1 MIRLDDITYVRLG
14 TPDLALA
21 EDFATRILGLEV
33 TGRTAK
39 ALYLRSDARAHT
51 LCYVEGD
58 PADQTA
64 AFEVADGAELQAAAA
79 ALEALGHRVAAGTA
93 AGADARKVM
102 DFIAFRD
109 PSGNRIELVVKPEY
123 RGPRYFGTRDAAI
136 TGFNHIG
143 LNSTDPLRD
152 EAFWTRVCNA
162 RVSDRIGDIPLM
174 RINAIHH
181 TIALV
186 RAAGPGIQHI
196 NHQVVERGDV
206 LRNYHLLRR
215 HNVPIVFGPGRH
227 PTSGANFIYFR
238 GPDGMVFEYSCGVD
252 EIADEAGHRPR
263 SFAFEPASLCLWGA
277 KPGGLIKGA

>member
-1 MIRLDDITYVRLG
+1 MIHLDDITYIRLG
-14 TPDLALA
+14 TPDLSLA

-33 TGRTAK
+33 TERTAK
-39 ALYLRSDARAHT
+39 SLYLRSDARAHT

-58 PADQTA
+58 PADQVA
-64 AFEVADGAELQAAAA
+64 AFEVSDAAEMQSAAASM
-79 ALEALGHRVAAGTA
+79 EALGHRVTAGTA
-93 AGADARKVM
+93 SGAAERKVK
-102 DFIAFRD
+102 DFIAFDD
-109 PSGNRIELVVKPEY
+109 PSGNRIELVLKPEY
-123 RGPRYFGTRDAAI
+123 RGPRYVGARDAAI

-143 LNSTDPLRD
+143 LNSTDPVRD

-181 TIALV
+181 TLALV

-196 NHQVVERGDV
+196 NHQVVGRGDV
-206 LRNYHLLRR
+206 LRNYYLLRR

-252 EIADEAGHRPR
+252 EIEDEASHRPR
-263 SFAFEPASLCLWGA
+263 SFSFEPASLCMWGA